1 MVQKASYDVS
11 AWKLQALTGPDPSD
25 DFSQDA
31 AKNKRPK
38 GGVGNSEVFDP
49 TPDNTEAGNKKPAS

>member
-11 AWKLQALTGPDPSD
+11 AWKLQSLTGPDPSD

-31 AKNKRPK
+31 ATNKRPK
-38 GGVGNSEVFDP
+38 DGVGNSEVLDP
-49 TPDNTEAGNKKPAS
+49 TPDNTEAANKKPAS